1 MGIPLSVFGRK
12 ANLGEDT
19 LDFFAAFVRRLVHMV
34 DIQTLA
40 VDPLRSQIAGEEA
53 DHRIHEGG
61 NFLQKRGR
69 CGFPQRPRKDG
80 SYFAYSMARLS
91 RMTLTLIW
99 PG

>member
-19 LDFFAAFVRRLVHMV
+19 LDFFAAFVRCLVHMV

-40 VDPLRSQIAGEEA
+40 VDPLRSQIAGEEV

-61 NFLQKRGR
+61 NFLGGVVGGQLMIQFLQ
-69 CGFPQRPRKDG
+69 FP
-80 SYFAYSMARLS
+80 
-91 RMTLTLIW
+91 
-99 PG
+99 

>member
-1 MGIPLSVFGRK
+1 MGIPFGVFGRK

-19 LDFFAAFVRRLVHMV
+19 LDFFAAFVRCLVYIWV

-61 NFLQKRGR
+61 NFLGGVVSGQLMIQFLQ
-69 CGFPQRPRKDG
+69 FP
-80 SYFAYSMARLS
+80 
-91 RMTLTLIW
+91 
-99 PG
+99 